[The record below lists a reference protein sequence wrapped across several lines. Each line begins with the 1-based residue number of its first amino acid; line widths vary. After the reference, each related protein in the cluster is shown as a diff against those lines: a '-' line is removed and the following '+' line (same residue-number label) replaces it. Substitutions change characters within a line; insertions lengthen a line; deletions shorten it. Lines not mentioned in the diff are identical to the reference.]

1 MPTLV
6 VGCQRDVVAPVAV
19 RAIPMYESTPRS
31 VSKAYLE
38 LAGGDHLCVETGNGN
53 KAIQG
58 KYAVAWMKRFVDDDV
73 RYCAVP
79 VRGPARR
86 RPAGE
91 RGVGVPGELPLLM
104 RSFHPATTVSEA

>member
-1 MPTLV
+1 VSWATVATLV

-19 RAIPMYESTPRS
+19 RAFPMYESIPAS

-58 KYAVAWMKRFVDDDV
+58 KYAVAWMKRFVKDDF
-73 RYCAVP
+73 RYSLFLFWPPHEADLRGDAVSAYRENCP
-79 VRGPARR
+79 Y
-86 RPAGE
+86 
-91 RGVGVPGELPLLM
+91 
-104 RSFHPATTVSEA
+104 